1 MTTRSPLLDLP
12 YIQSSQAQ
20 KHLTHNDSIRTLDT
34 LVQLSVSDA
43 SLAQPP
49 QDASADA
56 RYIVAEPALAD
67 WAGHGGSI
75 AQLDGEG
82 WVFFT
87 PQIGWRVWA
96 AAQNTLLVWDGT
108 AWRDVLTRDNATL
121 GVNAMADE
129 VNRLALSSKAA
140 LFNHDGN
147 GHQLKINKASEQDTA
162 SVLFQTNWGG
172 RAELGTV
179 ANDDFTIK
187 VSNDGGNFRSAI
199 TGSNASG
206 QVSFPSGLAGNGAR
220 DANLILNGAGELGPD
235 INSLVSATFDESMAP
250 DTRGSWR
257 LSGYASWV
265 ELPDRIQLNANACYE
280 VAIAVCQDSAVGDWS
295 AFSAAE
301 RHQQSVVFN
310 CFDSDGALIEAHHH
324 MRYQSAGI
332 DSLCKLT
339 APLAVGDT
347 VIEVSDASG
356 WNDSSGAAEDLGVII
371 FGYRTANGRLHEG
384 YSRLVQQGLFDVAG
398 VDKLNNRITLLAP
411 WPAALGSPDQPD
423 GTWPIGTK
431 LANSS
436 DGITARACI
445 SDVVPSET
453 NTWFR
458 VSSYIGGTDLS
469 GQNAPMQFAPGT
481 ASVQLIIGANSSN
494 MSGGANGFPDTGPDH
509 SVWFADIYM
518 REAALSHL
526 ERNASKDLTIR
537 VPSYDSGTNELVY
550 AAPSVSVVRI

>member
-56 RYIVAEPALAD
+56 RFIVAEPALAD

-96 AAQNTLLVWDGT
+96 AAQNTLLVWDGA
-108 AWRDVLTRDNATL
+108 AWHDVVTRNHATL

-199 TGSNASG
+199 TASNASG

-235 INSLVSATFDESMAP
+235 INSLLSATFDESMGP

-257 LSGYASWV
+257 LSGYTSWV

-280 VAIAVCQDSAVGDWS
+280 VGVAVCQDIAVGDWS

-301 RHQQSVVFN
+301 RHQQSVAFN

-332 DSLCKLT
+332 DSLSELT
-339 APLAVGDT
+339 APLAVGDK

-356 WNDSSGAAEDLGVII
+356 WNDTSDAAEDLGVII
-371 FGYRTANGRLHEG
+371 FGYRTANGRLYEG

-398 VDKLNNRITLLAP
+398 VDKSNNRISLLAP

-436 DGITARACI
+436 GGITARACI

-469 GQNAPMQFAPGT
+469 GQNTPMQFAPGT
-481 ASVQLIIGANSSN
+481 ASVQLIIGVNSSN
-494 MSGGANGFPDTGPDH
+494 ISGGANGFPDTGPNH

-526 ERNASKDLTIR
+526 ERNASKELTVR
-537 VPSYDSGTNELVY
+537 VPSCESGTNELVY
-550 AAPSVSVVRI
+550 AVPSVSVVRI

>member
-49 QDASADA
+49 QDASVDA
-56 RYIVAEPALAD
+56 RYIVAEPALDD

-96 AAQNTLLVWDGT
+96 AAQNTLLVWDGA
-108 AWRDVLTRDNATL
+108 AWRDVLTRNHATL

-140 LFNHDGN
+140 LFNHDGD

-187 VSNDGGNFRSAI
+187 VSRDGGNFRSVI
-199 TGSNASG
+199 TASNASG
-206 QVSFPSGLAGNGAR
+206 QVSFPSGLASNGAR

-235 INSLVSATFDESMAP
+235 VNSPVSATFDESMAP
-250 DTRGSWR
+250 DARGSWR
-257 LSGYASWV
+257 LSGYASSV

-280 VAIAVCQDSAVGDWS
+280 VAIAVCQDGAVGDWS

-301 RHQQSVVFN
+301 RHQQSVAFN

-332 DSLCKLT
+332 DSLSELT

-411 WPAALGSPDQPD
+411 WPAALGSSDQPD

-445 SDVVPSET
+445 SDTVPSET

-494 MSGGANGFPDTGPDH
+494 ISGGANGFPDTGPDH

-526 ERNASKDLTIR
+526 ERNASKDLTVL
-537 VPSYDSGTNELVY
+537 VPSHESGTNELVY
-550 AAPSVSVVRI
+550 AAPSVSMVRI

>member
-12 YIQSSQAQ
+12 YIQPSQAQ

-96 AAQNTLLVWDGT
+96 AAQNTLLVWDGA
-108 AWRDVLTRDNATL
+108 AWHDVVTRNHATL

-129 VNRLALSSKAA
+129 VNRLALSSNAA

-199 TGSNASG
+199 TASNASG
-206 QVSFPSGLAGNGAR
+206 QVSFPSGVAGSGAR

-235 INSLVSATFDESMAP
+235 INSPVSATFDESMAP

-280 VAIAVCQDSAVGDWS
+280 VAIAVCQDGAVGDWS
-295 AFSAAE
+295 AFNAAE
-301 RHQQSVVFN
+301 RHQQSVAFN

-332 DSLCKLT
+332 DSLAELT

-356 WNDSSGAAEDLGVII
+356 WNDTSDAAEDLGVII

-445 SDVVPSET
+445 PDVVPSET

-509 SVWFADIYM
+509 SVWFADVYM

-526 ERNASKDLTIR
+526 ERNASKDLTVL